1 MRLFFCEH
9 PCREAYEHTQPS
21 MKNMRGMPVCRACT
35 LQTHRHPHSPTHAHT
50 AARLCMHPV
59 RLLTC
64 RHEHPF
70 VHTQDPELHSLV
82 LYLSGDLCAGTQDHK
97 MKGNL
102 KAKLF
107 PPLAETECSQS
118 LATGASGSSQ
128 GDVKG
133 SWADVEARRE
143 QRGWEG
149 GG

>member
-1 MRLFFCEH
+1 
-9 PCREAYEHTQPS
+9 

-35 LQTHRHPHSPTHAHT
+35 LQTRRHPHSPTHAHT

-59 RLLTC
+59 RLLTR

-70 VHTQDPELHSLV
+70 
-82 LYLSGDLCAGTQDHK
+82 GDLCAGTQDHK